1 MSDTRRIIR
10 DGAIVVD
17 EWSLVPTDATAQ
29 ALPTGKIIVPLS
41 IWRAAREAIL
51 ARNLPVGIWLDS
63 HDDPAA
69 IANDLAQFAIIAV
82 NFPKFTDGRGYS
94 IATLLRSRYG
104 FRGELR
110 AVGDVLR
117 DQLFYMRRAGFNSF
131 ALRADK
137 NIVDAL
143 GALRDFSENYQSDVN
158 QPVPLFRRRVFRGP
172 LAGSHRNVG

>member
-1 MSDTRRIIR
+1 MSETRRIIR
-10 DGAIVVD
+10 DGAIVTD
-17 EWSLVPTDATAQ
+17 EWTLVSADTPAE
-29 ALPTGKIIVPLS
+29 ALPAGKIIVPLA
-41 IWRAAREAIL
+41 IWNAQREMIL
-51 ARNLPVGIWLDS
+51 ARGLPVGVWLESSDG
-63 HDDPAA
+63 PTA
-69 IANDLAQFAIIAV
+69 ISGVLAHFAVIAV
-82 NFPKFTDGRGYS
+82 NFPKFTDGRGFS

-172 LAGSHRNVG
+172 LAGSQRNVG